1 MRIVCLLFA
10 CVAVALGGS
19 PGYAADLA
27 PQPVYYPPPPP
38 PPLYTWTGF
47 YFGGNGGFG
56 GDQFQYPVTVGS
68 TAGTA
73 SLNSS
78 GFFGGGQVGFNW
90 QMAPAWVIGVETDF
104 DGADITGNATAA
116 ATVGATATAGTK
128 LDWFGTVRGRA
139 GFLVTP
145 SALLYGTG
153 GWAYGHT
160 TTSATASLTG
170 VGSAATSLG
179 AEQNGWTVGG
189 GLEYAFNPWL
199 VLQNRVFVSQ
209 SRHGRPGQ
217 RNGLGRAVLHQR
229 KGDVPDRQ
237 DRPQRKTW
245 RLGLGLGPALERNRF
260 RLN

>member
-68 TAGTA
+68 TTGTA

-104 DGADITGNATAA
+104 DGADITGNATAS

-139 GFLVTP
+139 GSRNPQRV
-145 SALLYGTG
+145 ALR
-153 GWAYGHT
+153 HRRM
-160 TTSATASLTG
+160 
-170 VGSAATSLG
+170 
-179 AEQNGWTVGG
+179 
-189 GLEYAFNPWL
+189 GLWPHHH
-199 VLQNRVFVSQ
+199 VSHRQ
-209 SRHGRPGQ
+209 
-217 RNGLGRAVLHQR
+217 
-229 KGDVPDRQ
+229 PDR
-237 DRPQRKTW
+237 RGKRRHFARGRTK
-245 RLGLGLGPALERNRF
+245 RLDCRRWAGI
-260 RLN
+260 RL

>member
-1 MRIVCLLFA
+1 MMRIVCLLFA
-10 CVAVALGGS
+10 SAAIALGGS

-56 GDQFQYPVTVGS
+56 GNQFQYPVTVGP
-68 TAGTA
+68 TTGTA

-90 QMAPAWVIGVETDF
+90 QVAPAWVIGVESDF
-104 DGADITGNATAA
+104 DGADIVGNATAA

-153 GWAYGHT
+153 GWAYGHN
-160 TTSATASLTG
+160 TTSATATLTG
-170 VGSAATSLG
+170 VASAATSLG

-199 VLQNRVFVSQ
+199 SFKTEYLYLNLGTAGLASGTAAGVPFSVSEKATFQ
-209 SRHGRPGQ
+209 TVKI
-217 RNGLGRAVLHQR
+217 GLNVKLGGWGSGWGLH
-229 KGDVPDRQ
+229 
-237 DRPQRKTW
+237 
-245 RLGLGLGPALERNRF
+245 
-260 RLN
+260 